1 MANTITNFLNTVA
14 ATVQST
20 KFTQDLAPH
29 AAFLSCTTMNPV
41 EPTVKA
47 VNDVVNI
54 PLPTLSGSWVDH
66 QSSTVTAGDIANT
79 PIAVTLN
86 KTPTRTIKL
95 TSQEISRMPESP
107 ALLQRTIGIALL
119 ELLDTASSSIG
130 ALFTTTNFDVTGNTN
145 RTADTGEDYVTRA
158 QLVNLWGVLAT
169 RKIPVSDTGN
179 LFAVTHPTIY
189 AKWTNDDDFTKAS
202 SIGDAYASAMRVS
215 GNLVPI
221 NNLLPLYDSQAPT
234 TLSGA
239 SYTTA
244 VFHRNATWAQ
254 FAYPEAPLSNAVD
267 YRYTVFNG
275 IPVLMVLTYDTNLGA
290 TGGAFNTLTMST
302 LWNYGVGRKNHAV
315 LDLTPEDAA

>member
-1 MANTITNFLNTVA
+1 VPNTITNFLNTVA
-14 ATVQST
+14 ATVAST

-41 EPTVKA
+41 EPEVKR

-66 QSSTVTAGDIANT
+66 QSSTLTAGDIANT

-86 KTPTRTIKL
+86 KTPSRVVKL
-95 TSQEISRMPESP
+95 SSQEISRMPESP
-107 ALLQRTIGIALL
+107 QLLQRTIGIALL
-119 ELLDTASSSIG
+119 QLLDTCSSSIG
-130 ALFTTTNFDVTGNTN
+130 GLFTAANFDVTGNTD
-145 RTADTGEDYVTRA
+145 RTGDTGEDYITRA
-158 QLVNLWGVLAT
+158 QLVNLWGVLAA
-169 RKIPVSDTGN
+169 REIPVNDTGN
-179 LFAVTHPTIY
+179 LFAVTHPTLY
-189 AKWTNDDDFTKAS
+189 AKWTNDADFTKADT
-202 SIGDAYASAMRVS
+202 IGDAYASAMRTS

-221 NNLLPLYDSQAPT
+221 NNLLPLYDSKAPT
-234 TLSGA
+234 TLAGK

-254 FAYPEAPLSNAVD
+254 FAYPEAPLSSTVD

-275 IPVLMVLTYDTNLGA
+275 IPVLMVLTYDTNHAA

>member
-29 AAFLSCTTMNPV
+29 AAFLSCTTLNPV

-54 PLPTLSGSWVDH
+54 PMPTLSGSWVDH
-66 QSSTVTAGDIANT
+66 QSSTLTAGDIANT

-86 KTPTRTIKL
+86 KTHSRVVKL
-95 TSQEISRMPESP
+95 TSHEISRMPESP

-119 ELLDTASSSIG
+119 ELLDTCSTAIG
-130 ALFTTTNFDVTGNTN
+130 AQFTTTNFDVTGNTN
-145 RTADTGEDYVTRA
+145 RTATTGEDYITRA
-158 QLVNLWGVLAT
+158 QLVNLWGVLAA
-169 RKIPVSDTGN
+169 RKIPVNDTGN

-189 AKWTNDDDFTKAS
+189 AKWTNDADFTKADT
-202 SIGDAYASAMRVS
+202 IGERYASAMRTS

-254 FAYPEAPLSNAVD
+254 FAYPEAPLSNAMD

-275 IPVLMVLTYDTNLGA
+275 IPVLMVLTYDTNHGA

-315 LDLTPEDAA
+315 LDLTPENAS